1 MPQAILRNVGMG
13 KHCSVEL
20 GLHCSYVPGCAAVLQ
35 PQHGLSLCG
44 TELNTISAIII
55 NQTSAL
61 HYKHGA
67 AVRLSSSD
75 RPPPLLYPLL

>member
-1 MPQAILRNVGMG
+1 MG

-67 AVRLSSSD
+67 AVRLSSTD
-75 RPPPLLYPLL
+75 PPLL